1 MTVPVL
7 KQTLQQHPQLR
18 ILLVT
23 QQQFEPLFAGI
34 ERLDFFGAQLKGRHA
49 GLMGIV
55 RLFLDIRKRTTVFS
69 VADLHGVL
77 RAYVLTFLFTVTG
90 ASTAHINKGR
100 FQKWQLTRRW
110 LKIVKPL
117 PTTFDRYRIVLAK
130 LGFATA
136 SNASLETGSVN
147 TLRSKPA
154 TTPFLI
160 GVAPFAKHLEKM
172 LPIDRLQAAIT
183 ALQQQLPCTIYLF
196 GAPGKEAEILNEWA
210 SNNSQMINMAAG
222 HSFEQELAAMKKL
235 DLLIAMDS
243 ANMHLAS
250 LFSIPVISIWGATHP
265 FAGFLGW
272 GQSMELVIQAELPC
286 RPCSVYGNKKCYR
299 GDWACLNAIQP
310 TEIVQKV
317 RSYLCQA

>member
-1 MTVPVL
+1 MTIPVL
-7 KQTLQQHPQLR
+7 KQTLQQYPQLR

-23 QQQFEPLFAGI
+23 QQQFKPLCTGI
-34 ERLDFFGAQLKGRHA
+34 ERLDFFGADLKGRHA
-49 GLMGIV
+49 GVIGIF
-55 RLFLDIRKRTTVFS
+55 RLFMDIRKGATVHV

-77 RAYVLTFLFTVTG
+77 RAFLLTLLFKVSG
-90 ASTAHINKGR
+90 ASAAHINKGR

-110 LKIVKPL
+110 LKVVNPL
-117 PTTFDRYRIVLAK
+117 PTTFDRYRVVLAK
-130 LGFATA
+130 LGFATVSDA
-136 SNASLETGSVN
+136 LQEQTSI
-147 TLRSKPA
+147 TLRASTPA
-154 TTPFLI
+154 NGPFSI
-160 GVAPFAKHLEKM
+160 GVAPFAKHPEKM
-172 LPIDRLQAAIT
+172 LPLSKLLDTIT
-183 ALQQQLPCTIYLF
+183 ALQEQIPCTIYLF
-196 GAPGKEAEILNEWA
+196 GAPGHEAEILNEWT
-210 SNNSQMINMAAG
+210 SKYPQLINMAVG
-222 HSFEQELAAMKKL
+222 HTLEEELETMKQL

-250 LFSIPVISIWGATHP
+250 LFSVPVISIWGATHP
-265 FAGFLGW
+265 YAGFLGW